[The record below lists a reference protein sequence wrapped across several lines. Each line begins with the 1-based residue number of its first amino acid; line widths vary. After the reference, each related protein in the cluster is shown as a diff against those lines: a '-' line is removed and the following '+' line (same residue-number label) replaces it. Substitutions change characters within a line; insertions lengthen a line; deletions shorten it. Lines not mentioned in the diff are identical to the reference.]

1 MKSAGKSFDFI
12 HQKPQKHFSRADD
25 YNLYDSVLHCKLKK
39 SYLLLKEDKM
49 NLNVSLT
56 NNFRLLDHDI

>member
-1 MKSAGKSFDFI
+1 MNSAGKSFDFI

-39 SYLLLKEDKM
+39 IIFAFKGRQNEFKFFTDK
-49 NLNVSLT
+49 
-56 NNFRLLDHDI
+56 